1 MDQQA
6 TNLGKQLIQTFA
18 AEPGRDVDLLSRWMA
33 HYIEEQ
39 MTAAENATDSE
50 KLAAEER
57 CFRTI
62 LSLWEHRSNLPTGR
76 RPFETFEPIFEALS
90 RLHPDEERPYYL
102 SSQLAEQQEEEED
115 ETVRAFLKL
124 AFAADIAARA
134 VIDLVLAEA
143 TERATSQSVRAW
155 LQNALKPGL
164 VSDIRTSDMH
174 LILELQQRAQELDLA
189 DQVSEEKRKRNVGR
203 RLEQLDAFAAL
214 CQFIRAELAKQLD
227 SSDSSKAG
235 TFPSRE
241 LPKTTEAINDESQR
255 RHPKEIGEG

>member
-1 MDQQA
+1 MDQQV
-6 TNLGKQLIQTFA
+6 TNLGKQLIETFA
-18 AEPGRDVDLLSRWMA
+18 AEPTRDVDLLSRWMA

-39 MTAAENATDSE
+39 MTAARNATGSE
-50 KLAAEER
+50 KIAAEER

-102 SSQLAEQQEEEED
+102 SSQLAEQQEEEEG
-115 ETVRAFLKL
+115 ETVHAFLKL

-134 VIDLVLAEA
+134 VIDLLLAEA
-143 TERATSQSVRAW
+143 TQRASSQSVHAW

-174 LILELQQRAQELDLA
+174 LVLELQQRAQELDLA
-189 DQVSEEKRKRNVGR
+189 DQVSEEKRKKNVER

-214 CQFIRAELAKQLD
+214 CQFIRTELAKQLD
-227 SSDSSKAG
+227 KGNSFKTETS
-235 TFPSRE
+235 PSTE
-241 LPKTTEAINDESQR
+241 LPKTTEAIDDESQQPR
-255 RHPKEIGEG
+255 RKKK